1 MTDLDTT
8 AAAGGESPRH
18 DLSRLKIDR
27 TRRTPSSHWPI
38 LLLLI
43 LVVSYIA
50 WKEIP
55 SRVPSQDPEV
65 ITSRVQRRGGASDR
79 TGVASNGYIVPR
91 RRASLSTDIPGR
103 LIEMNVEEG
112 TRVQRGD
119 VVARL
124 DSRELQA
131 SLARLEADRDG
142 GLAEEERARL
152 ALERQ
157 QSLSSTDD
165 LSRSELDTAQ
175 ATARAASARVASLS
189 ASISEIEA
197 RIDKSTVYAPFSG
210 VVVEKNAE
218 VGEVVSSIGGG
229 ANARGSVATLVD
241 FDTLEVQIELAQTTL
256 DAARI
261 GAPVL
266 IYLDAYPDQGYR
278 GRIRQVW
285 PTANRSKAT
294 VELRAEFID
303 RDEKLIPELGVRV
316 VFVPESEANPTPP
329 QVLLPKKALLQSES
343 PTVLVVR
350 NGIIEVRAI
359 TLRDD
364 LGDDLIEVGSGLIGG
379 ETVVIDPDP
388 ALKSGD
394 RVQVRRP

>member
-1 MTDLDTT
+1 
-8 AAAGGESPRH
+8 
-18 DLSRLKIDR
+18 
-27 TRRTPSSHWPI
+27 
-38 LLLLI
+38 
-43 LVVSYIA
+43 
-50 WKEIP
+50 
-55 SRVPSQDPEV
+55 
-65 ITSRVQRRGGASDR
+65 
-79 TGVASNGYIVPR
+79 
-91 RRASLSTDIPGR
+91 
-103 LIEMNVEEG
+103 MNVEEG

-131 SLARLEADRDG
+131 SLARLEAERDG

-165 LSRSELDTAQ
+165 LSRSELDTAR
-175 ATARAASARVASLS
+175 ATARAASARVASLE
-189 ASISEIEA
+189 ASISEIET

-266 IYLDAYPDQGYR
+266 IYLDAYPQQGYR

-343 PTVLVVR
+343 PTVMVVR
-350 NGIIEVRAI
+350 NGIIEVRTI

-388 ALKSGD
+388 TLKSGD

>member
-1 MTDLDTT
+1 M
-8 AAAGGESPRH
+8 
-18 DLSRLKIDR
+18 
-27 TRRTPSSHWPI
+27 
-38 LLLLI
+38 
-43 LVVSYIA
+43 
-50 WKEIP
+50 
-55 SRVPSQDPEV
+55 
-65 ITSRVQRRGGASDR
+65 
-79 TGVASNGYIVPR
+79 
-91 RRASLSTDIPGR
+91 
-103 LIEMNVEEG
+103 
-112 TRVQRGD
+112 
-119 VVARL
+119 
-124 DSRELQA
+124 
-131 SLARLEADRDG
+131 
-142 GLAEEERARL
+142 
-152 ALERQ
+152 
-157 QSLSSTDD
+157 
-165 LSRSELDTAQ
+165 
-175 ATARAASARVASLS
+175 
-189 ASISEIEA
+189 
-197 RIDKSTVYAPFSG
+197 
-210 VVVEKNAE
+210 VVEKNAE

-266 IYLDAYPDQGYR
+266 IYLDAYPEQGYR

-294 VELRAEFID
+294 VELRAEFVY

-329 QVLLPKKALLQSES
+329 QVLLSKKALLLSES

-388 ALKSGD
+388 TLKSGD